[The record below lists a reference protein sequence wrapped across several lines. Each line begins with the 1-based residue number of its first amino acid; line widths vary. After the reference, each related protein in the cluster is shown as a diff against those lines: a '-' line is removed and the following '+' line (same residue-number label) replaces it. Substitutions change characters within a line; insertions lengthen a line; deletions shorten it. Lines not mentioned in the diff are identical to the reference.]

1 VYKSIILFEIGQQI
15 PFEIK
20 RKMLFFYIFVEKGY
34 SLRKNNKLQDILQ
47 YSVKKNQTNKQT
59 NILIYDLQLLGMRNI
74 SNFKWVEKK
83 KMYQIYQ

>member
-1 VYKSIILFEIGQQI
+1 
-15 PFEIK
+15 
-20 RKMLFFYIFVEKGY
+20 MLFFYIFVEKGY

>member
-47 YSVKKNQTNKQT
+47 YSVKKNQTN
-59 NILIYDLQLLGMRNI
+59 ILIYDLQLLGMRNI

>member
-1 VYKSIILFEIGQQI
+1 
-15 PFEIK
+15 
-20 RKMLFFYIFVEKGY
+20 MLFFYIFVEKGY

-47 YSVKKNQTNKQT
+47 YSVKKNQTN
-59 NILIYDLQLLGMRNI
+59 ILIYDLQLLGMRNI

>member
-1 VYKSIILFEIGQQI
+1 MYKSIILFEIGQQI

-74 SNFKWVEKK
+74 SNFKWVEEK

>member
-1 VYKSIILFEIGQQI
+1 MYKSIILFEIGQQI

-47 YSVKKNQTNKQT
+47 YSVKKNQTN
-59 NILIYDLQLLGMRNI
+59 ILIYDLQLLGMRNI

>member
-1 VYKSIILFEIGQQI
+1 MYKSIILFEIGQQI